1 MFYVLTFALVLLA
14 ALIYLIGQTI
24 GQKQHEAHM
33 KQRIQM
39 TGFFMLEN
47 GLYRAVKVG
56 IDTSQPTRK
65 LETRDFGDV
74 VETLVTPQ
82 NAFRQPE
89 THQPP
94 QIAVMDTDQTDP
106 DQDDNPITMAEPP
119 KKPIRRRVT
128 RSATA

>member
-56 IDTSQPTRK
+56 IDTNKPIRK
-65 LETRDFGDV
+65 LEMSHFPDV
-74 VETLVTPQ
+74 VETLVTPE

-89 THQPP
+89 NPP
-94 QIAVMDTDQTDP
+94 TLVDFVHDDTSENLLISDT
-106 DQDDNPITMAEPP
+106 PP
-119 KKPIRRRVT
+119 PSKTTTRRRRVSSKT
-128 RSATA
+128 H

>member
-1 MFYVLTFALVLLA
+1 
-14 ALIYLIGQTI
+14 QW
-24 GQKQHEAHM
+24 KHEAHM
-33 KQRIQM
+33 RERIKN

-94 QIAVMDTDQTDP
+94 PQITVMDTDQTDP

-119 KKPIRRRVT
+119 KKTIRRRVT